1 MTLIQNHTAA
11 GVLMAVSLSIK
22 NVPEEVAQR
31 LRARARRNHRSLQNE
46 LLAIVEAAALED
58 TEITVDELAEY
69 VRRLGLSTPDEG
81 TAWIR
86 ELRDSR
92 YPASS

>member
-1 MTLIQNHTAA
+1 MP
-11 GVLMAVSLSIK
+11 VSLSIK

-46 LLAIVEAAALED
+46 LLAIVEAASLED
-58 TEITVDELAEY
+58 DEITLDELAEY
-69 VRRLGLSTPDEG
+69 VESLGFSTPDEG

-86 ELRDSR
+86 ELRDTR
-92 YPASS
+92 

>member
-1 MTLIQNHTAA
+1 M
-11 GVLMAVSLSIK
+11 GGSLSIK
-22 NVPEEVAQR
+22 NVPEEVLQR

-58 TEITVDELAEY
+58 SEITVEELAEY
-69 VRRLGLSTPDEG
+69 VRSLGLSTPDDS

-92 YPASS
+92 PTASS

>member
-1 MTLIQNHTAA
+1 MS
-11 GVLMAVSLSIK
+11 VSLSIK
-22 NVPEEVAQR
+22 NVPEEVLEL

-46 LLAIVEAAALED
+46 LLAIIETAALED

-69 VRRLGLSTPDEG
+69 ARSLGLSTPDEG

-92 YPASS
+92 